1 MHSRVNSV
9 ASNQK
14 IAIITLVPDSGH
26 TTSLLQIGRLLQD
39 NGIEVRFFGPH
50 ENASLCQ
57 ENNIACT
64 TFHIERPLNYQDH
77 LAKFSTT
84 KPFWREAII
93 NKWLYI
99 NYFEKVNY
107 FGIRK
112 ESLLTGLLED
122 FNPTAILCD
131 NHQFSSTSELIALKL
146 NCPVIQNNSYGSYYV
161 YQNNNH
167 ISNSQFSFFGRYCLP
182 VLKKSLSKI
191 FTEFSKRFN
200 CKKYLF
206 DEYVHNFLIQYW
218 NNYMNTNFHGLHKL
232 IISSGIG
239 ILEKKYLA
247 DQITIPE
254 EIFQVGPIPCTPTNL
269 LSDELS
275 DWLDQDSRPVIYVS
289 LGTMVKG
296 IFPFFSDI
304 IKVALTEDFRVLWS
318 YYKKPW
324 KDSLDSKHIRWEKWV
339 PQTDV
344 LAHKNVKLFI
354 SHCGAGAIKQALWF
368 CKPIIAI
375 PILWDQFY
383 NAWILK
389 QLCGIYPLNWY
400 SVTADKFRI
409 QIKAVQRKIN
419 RFSEICTEYKENE
432 ASKAIMDKV
441 IEFISCH

>member
-1 MHSRVNSV
+1 MNLVTN
-9 ASNQK
+9 NWK
-14 IAIITLVPDSGH
+14 IAIITLVPDAGH
-26 TTSLLQIGRLLQD
+26 TTSLLQTGRLLQD

-50 ENASLCQ
+50 ENTSLCQ
-57 ENNIACT
+57 ENNISST
-64 TFHIERPLNYQDH
+64 TFQIERPFNYQDY
-77 LAKFSTT
+77 LARFSRTN
-84 KPFWREAII
+84 PFWREAII

-107 FGIRK
+107 FGILK

-122 FNPTAILCD
+122 FKPSAILCD
-131 NHQFSSTSELIALKL
+131 SHQFSATSELIALKL
-146 NCPVIQNNSYGSYYV
+146 NCPVIQNSSYGSYYV

-167 ISNSQFSFFGRYCLP
+167 ISNSQFSSFGRFCLP
-182 VLKKSLSKI
+182 VFKKSLGKI

-200 CKKYLF
+200 RNKFLF
-206 DEYVHNFLIQYW
+206 DEYVHDFLIRYW
-218 NNYMNTNFHGLHKL
+218 NNYLNTDFNGLHKL

-254 EIFQVGPIPCTPTNL
+254 EVFQVGPIPCTPTNL

-296 IFPFFSDI
+296 NFPFFSDI
-304 IKVALTEDFRVLWS
+304 IRVALTEDFRILWS

-324 KDSLDSKHIRWEKWV
+324 KDSLDSKHLRWEKWV

-368 CKPIIAI
+368 CKPVIAI

-383 NAWILK
+383 NAWLLE
-389 QLCGIYPLNWY
+389 QLCGIYPLNWN
-400 SVTADKFRI
+400 SITTGKLRS
-409 QIKAVQRKIN
+409 QIKAVQSRMN
-419 RFSEICTEYKENE
+419 RFREICTEYKENE
-432 ASKAIMDKV
+432 ASRVIVDKV
-441 IEFISCH
+441 CKFISDR